1 MDIEMDEQAW
11 LRGFDD
17 GEQGKPLNECPY
29 QIGSDGSSSWI
40 SGYIEGKAARDG
52 YTVIRPAR
60 GGIETPRRGETCEKL
75 HLLPPCK
82 GQIS

>member
-1 MDIEMDEQAW
+1 MGERMRIEMDEQAW

-29 QIGSDGSSSWI
+29 HIGSDGSLSWI

-52 YTVIRPAR
+52 YTVIRPGR
-60 GGIETPRRGETCEKL
+60 GGETPRRSEDM
-75 HLLPPCK
+75 
-82 GQIS
+82 

>member
-1 MDIEMDEQAW
+1 MMGERMRIEMDEQAW

-29 QIGSDGSSSWI
+29 PIGCDGSLSWI

-52 YTVIRPAR
+52 YTVIRPVR
-60 GGIETPRRGETCEKL
+60 RDGTTPRRSEDM
-75 HLLPPCK
+75 
-82 GQIS
+82 

>member
-1 MDIEMDEQAW
+1 MRIEMDEQAW

-29 QIGSDGSSSWI
+29 PIGYDGSLSWI

-60 GGIETPRRGETCEKL
+60 RHNTTTK
-75 HLLPPCK
+75 
-82 GQIS
+82 